1 MSETTFR
8 LARLGEDAAIIDFIN
23 DNFDMRLPLL
33 NRPELYHHYYAGR
46 GGVPQFAVAEED
58 GRYVSAAGYILA
70 NTRRKPDIWVSVW
83 VAAKGHNG
91 VGLELMNALP
101 GLLNADVVACNN
113 IRPNTCTFYQFLGWR
128 AERLPHYYRLGRR
141 RAYYLAKPLRYSL
154 PPVQRDLGLAKV
166 EDAAD
171 LIPLGMPATPH
182 TPRKDV
188 WYMRRRYFH
197 YPHFKY
203 DVWAACEN
211 NKLLAYVVT
220 RTVSAKETGC
230 AAVVRLVDFIGE
242 DSVLPRL
249 GAALDAILNRE
260 GAEYMDCY
268 NAGIPADVW
277 LDFPYTVGLTTL
289 VEAYALGIPVVC
301 SRNPNFEIDIDKEG
315 IGIAVEYGDVEGWV
329 KAIRYLSTHPEKA
342 REMGENA
349 RKLGEKRFNLEIFSK
364 EIAQRL
370 LHIST
375 KNS

>member
-83 VAAKGHNG
+83 VAAKSHNG

-166 EDAAD
+166 EDACKIGD
-171 LIPLGMPATPH
+171 MMWVKVTDIDEKGRVNLS
-182 TPRKDV
+182 RKDA
-188 WYMRRRYFH
+188 M
-197 YPHFKY
+197 
-203 DVWAACEN
+203 
-211 NKLLAYVVT
+211 
-220 RTVSAKETGC
+220 
-230 AAVVRLVDFIGE
+230 
-242 DSVLPRL
+242 
-249 GAALDAILNRE
+249 
-260 GAEYMDCY
+260 
-268 NAGIPADVW
+268 
-277 LDFPYTVGLTTL
+277 
-289 VEAYALGIPVVC
+289 
-301 SRNPNFEIDIDKEG
+301 
-315 IGIAVEYGDVEGWV
+315 
-329 KAIRYLSTHPEKA
+329 
-342 REMGENA
+342 REMNGA
-349 RKLGEKRFNLEIFSK
+349 GK
-364 EIAQRL
+364 
-370 LHIST
+370 
-375 KNS
+375 

>member
-1 MSETTFR
+1 
-8 LARLGEDAAIIDFIN
+8 
-23 DNFDMRLPLL
+23 MRLPLL

-46 GGVPQFAVAEED
+46 GGVPQFAVAEQD
-58 GRYVSAAGYILA
+58 GEYVSAAGYILA
-70 NTRRKPDIWVSVW
+70 NTKRRPDVWVSVW
-83 VAAKGHNG
+83 VAAKSHNG

-113 IRPNTCTFYQFLGWR
+113 IRPNTCTFYQFLGWK

-154 PPVQRDLGLAKV
+154 PPVQRDLGLAKI
-166 EDAAD
+166 ESAAD

-203 DVWAACEN
+203 DVWAAQEN
-211 NKLLAYVVT
+211 GKLLAYVVT
-220 RTVSAKETGC
+220 RTVTAQETGC

-242 DSVLPRL
+242 DSVLPRI
-249 GAALDAILNRE
+249 GAALDAILNHA

-277 LDFPYTVGLTTL
+277 LAAGFT
-289 VEAYALGIPVVC
+289 E
-301 SRNPNFEIDIDKEG
+301 R
-315 IGIAVEYGDVEGWV
+315 VEGDGCIIPNYLTPPV
-329 KAIRYLSTHPEKA
+329 HENTEYYYFTNKPESFVLFKADGDQDRP
-342 REMGENA
+342 
-349 RKLGEKRFNLEIFSK
+349 NLK
-364 EIAQRL
+364 
-370 LHIST
+370 
-375 KNS
+375 

>member
-1 MSETTFR
+1 MSDTTFR

-23 DNFDMRLPLL
+23 ANFDMRLPLL

-58 GRYVSAAGYILA
+58 GQYVSAAGYILA
-70 NTRRKPDIWVSVW
+70 NTKRRPDVWVSVW
-83 VAAKGHNG
+83 VAVKGHNG

-113 IRPNTCTFYQFLGWR
+113 IRPNTCTFYQFLGWQ

-154 PPVQRDLGLAKV
+154 PPVQRELGLAKV
-166 EDAAD
+166 ESAAD
-171 LIPLGMPATPH
+171 LLPLGMPATPH
-182 TPRKDV
+182 TPRKDM
-188 WYMRRRYFH
+188 WYMMRRYFH

-211 NKLLAYVVT
+211 GKLLAYVVT
-220 RTVSAKETGC
+220 RTVTAEETGC

-242 DSVLPRL
+242 DTVLPRL
-249 GAALDAILNRE
+249 GAALDAILNHA

-277 LDFPYTVGLTTL
+277 LAAGFT
-289 VEAYALGIPVVC
+289 E
-301 SRNPNFEIDIDKEG
+301 R
-315 IGIAVEYGDVEGWV
+315 VEGDGCIIPNYLTPPV
-329 KAIRYLSTHPEKA
+329 HENTEYYYFTNKPESFVMFKADGDQDRP
-342 REMGENA
+342 
-349 RKLGEKRFNLEIFSK
+349 NLK
-364 EIAQRL
+364 
-370 LHIST
+370 
-375 KNS
+375 